1 MGWEPVFGD
10 AKAPES
16 ARGILAE
23 CVLENVRPTGNKGL
37 PLTIL
42 QVGGELREQ
51 GVGGNRGPVC
61 KGLGVRGFMH
71 TEGNSWRARQGGY
84 MCKGGGWVPGYGY
97 LKQRVS
103 VQSGGAPC
111 EREMFAGK
119 MCVQRRDV
127 EPTRGTNKENGG

>member
-1 MGWEPVFGD
+1 MWGVSYPLSSQPAASIPDCEKRGESVYGGGGAGKQALSPSSLPHQQHTHPDGPGAGFRD

-51 GVGGNRGPVC
+51 GVGGNRGPAC
-61 KGLGVRGFMH
+61 KGLGVRGCMH
-71 TEGNSWRARQGGY
+71 TEGNSW
-84 MCKGGGWVPGYGY
+84 
-97 LKQRVS
+97 
-103 VQSGGAPC
+103 
-111 EREMFAGK
+111 
-119 MCVQRRDV
+119 
-127 EPTRGTNKENGG
+127 